1 MSAGNFLEL
10 SSKSA
15 YPIPG
20 MNKIAAGID
29 AFARYPE
36 ILVNSPG
43 HMLSR
48 LVTKSIRRYL
58 VGPDQRWV
66 FEPPTQDWMPP
77 RVERT
82 SLYLHVPFC
91 RNFCPYCPYTKVPYD
106 ETLVEPYTRAA
117 LAEVDWWADKIG
129 PAEVTSVYIG
139 GGTPTL
145 ALGSIAT
152 VLARVRERFRLTGD
166 ICIET
171 NPTDVD
177 DVTVHQLHDAG
188 VALISLGVQSFHPKN
203 LAVIGRRYDSSV
215 AEHAL
220 ALLAEGG
227 FASVNADIMFALPG
241 QTASDVVVDLAR
253 AAQLGANQL
262 TTYPL
267 FTFPYTSV
275 GEYLRLTA
283 VRMPTLRVRRAH
295 YRAISEWCAE
305 NGFEQVSVWSF
316 KRAGVPRYSSVT
328 RDGYIGIG
336 PGAGSHL
343 PDGFVLNTFDLYNWR
358 QAACTGRT
366 AIALRMPFVGEMSG
380 WWWLYWRFYDTRI
393 PLNDLDAVLGNDAP
407 KARWWLRAMEQVG
420 LVIRNEEYLK
430 LTDSGAFW
438 LHLAQN
444 HFALNYVNTLWT
456 RARREPWPQAVAI

>member
-1 MSAGNFLEL
+1 
-10 SSKSA
+10 
-15 YPIPG
+15 
-20 MNKIAAGID
+20 
-29 AFARYPE
+29 
-36 ILVNSPG
+36 VNSPG
-43 HMLSR
+43 HGLAR
-48 LVTKSIRRYL
+48 LVTRALRRYL
-58 VGPDQRWV
+58 VGPDQRWA
-66 FEPPTQDWMPP
+66 FEPPAHGWTPP
-77 RVERT
+77 HVERT

-117 LAEVDWWADKIG
+117 LAEVDWWADTIG
-129 PAEVTSVYIG
+129 PAEMTSIYIG

-145 ALGSIAT
+145 ALGGVT
-152 VLARVRERFRLTGD
+152 GVLARVRERFRLTGD

-171 NPTDVD
+171 SPADVD
-177 DVTVHQLHDAG
+177 DETVQRLHDAG
-188 VALISLGVQSFHPKN
+188 IALVSLGAQSFRPEN
-203 LAVIGRRYDSSV
+203 LALIGRRYKPSV

-220 ALLAEGG
+220 ELLAQSD
-227 FASVNADIMFALPG
+227 FASVNADLMFALPG
-241 QTASDVVVDLAR
+241 QTADDVVADLAR

-283 VRMPTLRVRRAH
+283 VRMPNLRVRRAH
-295 YRAISEWCAE
+295 YRAISTWCADQ
-305 NGFEQVSVWSF
+305 GFERVSVWGFRRGS
-316 KRAGVPRYSSVT
+316 VPRYSSVT
-328 RDGYIGIG
+328 RDGYIGVG

-343 PDGFVLNTFDLYNWR
+343 PDGFVLNTFDLNSWIH
-358 QAACTGRT
+358 ATCAGHT
-366 AIALRMPFVGEMSG
+366 AIALRVPFVSEMSG

-393 PLNDLDAVLGNDAP
+393 PLGDLDAALGKDAP
-407 KARWWLRAMEQVG
+407 KARRWLRAVEQAG
-420 LVIRNEEYLK
+420 LAVRNGGSLE
-430 LTDSGAFW
+430 LTEPGAFW